1 MSIKKLSSRKP
12 IRAMRF
18 LFETNAPYA
27 VYKAYLKTYF
37 RKKFIESYFSNMGQF
52 KSDMQKGQFSNDWF
66 TNNIPYWNEVFEKY
80 DLKNKPIKALE
91 VGSWEGMSSL
101 FILATLPKATLI
113 SVDTWQGADEH
124 QGSSTL
130 QTIESNFDKNIE
142 AYRDRSTKFKGTSF
156 NFFNDY
162 VVKNSFDLIYIDG
175 SHHTDDVI
183 VDAIKGFELLK
194 VGGIMIFDDYFW
206 GYYNKPIDNPAG
218 AVNAFLRL
226 KEGAFKI
233 ECIYGQ
239 LILKKLKDGRTVP

>member
-1 MSIKKLSSRKP
+1 
-12 IRAMRF
+12 MRF

-27 VYKAYLKTYF
+27 VYAAYLKTYF
-37 RKKFIESYFSNMGQF
+37 KKKYIESNFSSMGQF
-52 KSDMQKGQFSNDWF
+52 KSDMHKGQFSNDWF
-66 TNNIPYWNEVFEKY
+66 TNNIPYWNEVFDKY
-80 DLKNKPIKALE
+80 DFKDKPIKALE

-101 FILATLPKATLI
+101 FILSTLPKATLT

-124 QGSSTL
+124 QGSSAL

-156 NFFNDY
+156 NFFNEFLA
-162 VVKNSFDLIYIDG
+162 KNSFDLIYIDG

-183 VDAIKGFELLK
+183 VDAIKGFELLR

-226 KEGAFKI
+226 KEGALEI

-239 LILKKLKDGRTVP
+239 LIIKKIKDGRTIP

>member
-12 IRAMRF
+12 IRALRF
-18 LFETNAPYA
+18 LFETNAPYK
-27 VYKAYLKTYF
+27 VYKIYLKTYF
-37 RKKFIESYFSNMGQF
+37 RKSFVESTYSSMGQF
-52 KSDMQKGQFSNDWF
+52 KLDMQKGLFSNDWF
-66 TNNIPYWNEVFEKY
+66 TNNIPYWNEIFEKN
-80 DLKNKPIKALE
+80 DFKNKPIKALE

-101 FILATLPKATLI
+101 YILSALPKATLI

-156 NFFNDY
+156 NFFNEY
-162 VVKNSFDLIYIDG
+162 VVKDSFDLIYIDG

-183 VDAIKGFELLK
+183 IDAIKGFELLK

-206 GYYNKPIDNPAG
+206 GYYTKAIDNPAG

-226 KEGAFKI
+226 KEGSFEI
-233 ECIYGQ
+233 LSIYGQ
-239 LILKKLKDGRTVP
+239 LILQKTRDGRPIP

>member
-1 MSIKKLSSRKP
+1 MQ
-12 IRAMRF
+12 F

-37 RKKFIESYFSNMGQF
+37 RKKFIESNFSSMGQF

-130 QTIESNFDKNIE
+130 QTIERNFDKNIE

-156 NFFNDY
+156 NFFIDY
-162 VVKNSFDLIYIDG
+162 VVINSFDLIYIDG

-194 VGGIMIFDDYFW
+194 VGGVMIFDDYFW

-226 KEGAFKI
+226 KEGAFEI

-239 LILKKLKDGRTVP
+239 LILKKIKDGRTVPWAIFDYSFKTEF